1 MCLLLENCAEYGL
14 DLEPEPEPEQEPS
27 RNQNRNK
34 SLPLRFHILNTA
46 LKRIFLWQ
54 NPDDYWTQENYPLE
68 NVLYDT
74 LDEEKVEIPTEDV
87 GIFQRMKNFFTGSS
101 GTSSTSDSF
110 FQSMS
115 FNEYL

>member
-1 MCLLLENCAEYGL
+1 
-14 DLEPEPEPEQEPS
+14 
-27 RNQNRNK
+27 
-34 SLPLRFHILNTA
+34 
-46 LKRIFLWQ
+46 
-54 NPDDYWTQENYPLE
+54 LE